1 MLRKAFL
8 TFFDFTS
15 ACLLAAVMVLT
26 VIAVFKR
33 YVMSSP
39 LQWIEEV
46 NGILF
51 LWAIMLGCASAKGRN
66 LHLTINI
73 LTSHV
78 GPRVRRYL
86 LMMIESITLLVM
98 GFLSV
103 YGIQLAN
110 QVKFKITNIL
120 NISYTYYDYAIPV
133 GALGVALF
141 SLFNLYDLIRND
153 DRNRE
158 VAS

>member
-8 TFFDFTS
+8 NFFDFTS
-15 ACLLAAVMVLT
+15 ACLLGTVMVLT

-39 LQWIEEV
+39 LQWIEEI

-51 LWAIMLGCASAKGRN
+51 LWSIMLGCASAKGRN

-78 GPRVRRYL
+78 TPKVKRYL
-86 LMMIESITLLVM
+86 LMMIESITVLVM
-98 GFLSV
+98 GILAV

-141 SLFNLYDLIRND
+141 SLFNLYDLIIND
-153 DRNRE
+153 DRNNE